1 MENTEQWN
9 LNGDCKLCRRNKYC
23 FKPCTRRKRR
33 TQIAI
38 ESFVASKMDEVTGG
52 AYSEIMS
59 RSSLP
64 RRGY

>member
-23 FKPCTRRKRR
+23 SKPCTRRKRR
-33 TQIAI
+33 TRMEI
-38 ESFVASKMDEVTGG
+38 ESFVASKMDEATGG
-52 AYSEIMS
+52 AYSEIMI